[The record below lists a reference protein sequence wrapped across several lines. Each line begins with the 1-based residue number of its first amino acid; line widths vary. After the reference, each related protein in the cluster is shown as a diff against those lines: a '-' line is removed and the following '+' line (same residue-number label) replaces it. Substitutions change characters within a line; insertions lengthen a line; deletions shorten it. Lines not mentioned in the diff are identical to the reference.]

1 MERQK
6 KIIQREKKCDTRSN
20 ARKNSDRQQR
30 KRSKK
35 NQKENPR
42 DGSGWRSEQ
51 RKIKQ
56 RQHNPLLGKKHGHR
70 GELDAPMKQEKSAE
84 SDAKKS
90 KHMRR
95 TFPEKESVP
104 PGDECLCGHRTRVM
118 NVAFR
123 CGGCR
128 SASTPCGDLG
138 HTCQFNVMARM
149 CGSFF
154 RSRSKSNCAN
164 SVYFRT

>member
-42 DGSGWRSEQ
+42 DGSGWRSAQ
-51 RKIKQ
+51 RKI
-56 RQHNPLLGKKHGHR
+56 
-70 GELDAPMKQEKSAE
+70 KQEKSAE
-84 SDAKKS
+84 SEAKKG
-90 KHMRR
+90 KHRRR

-104 PGDECLCGHRTRVM
+104 PGDECRCGHRTRVM

-123 CGGCR
+123 CVGCR
-128 SASTPCGDLG
+128 SASNPCGELG
-138 HTCQFNVMARM
+138 HT
-149 CGSFF
+149 
-154 RSRSKSNCAN
+154 
-164 SVYFRT
+164 